1 MKTWNLNGQRWHAAM
16 RKTELG
22 ALRPAI
28 PWPEDWRTI
37 TRNIGIALFLLA
49 LYGWSAVGVNL
60 SPQELVEGLPQLVDI
75 ISRML
80 PPNPDILPRLLRPT
94 VETLQISIWGTS
106 LAIVFTIPFGLAA
119 AKNISPHPFLYRGS
133 RFILNATRSIS
144 EIIFALV
151 FVAAVGLGPF
161 PGVLAL
167 AFHSVGMLGKFL
179 AESIEN
185 IDAGPM
191 EALRATGASQWQIIM
206 YAVVPQILP
215 EFVTLCL
222 YRWELNFRSATILG
236 IVGAGGIG
244 FELITS
250 MRLFQYPDMT
260 MILLVILG
268 MVSGV
273 DSISSWIRSKIL

>member
-1 MKTWNLNGQRWHAAM
+1 LNFA
-16 RKTELG
+16 ELI
-22 ALRPAI
+22 R
-28 PWPEDWRTI
+28 
-37 TRNIGIALFLLA
+37 GI
-49 LYGWSAVGVNL
+49 
-60 SPQELVEGLPQLVDI
+60 PQLADI
-75 ISRML
+75 IGRML
-80 PPNPDILPRLLRPT
+80 PPNFSILPRLIMPT
-94 VETLQISIWGTS
+94 IETLQISIWGTT
-106 LAIVFTIPFGLAA
+106 LAVIFTIPFGLAA
-119 AKNISPHPFLYRGS
+119 AHNISHHPIVYRGS

-179 AESIEN
+179 ADSIEN
-185 IDAGPM
+185 IDSGPV
-191 EALRATGASQWQIIM
+191 EALVATGASKWQVIM

-250 MRLFQYPDMT
+250 MRLFKYEDMT
-260 MILLVILG
+260 TILIVVLV
-268 MVSGV
+268 MVSIV
-273 DSISSWIRSKIL
+273 DYISSFVRSKII

>member
-1 MKTWNLNGQRWHAAM
+1 LAVFIIAVYAWSAYGTNLNAA
-16 RKTELG
+16 
-22 ALRPAI
+22 
-28 PWPEDWRTI
+28 
-37 TRNIGIALFLLA
+37 
-49 LYGWSAVGVNL
+49 
-60 SPQELVEGLPQLVDI
+60 ELVRGIPQLGDI
-75 ISRML
+75 LGRMV
-80 PPNPDILPRLLRPT
+80 PPNFNILPKLVKPT
-94 VETLQISIWGTS
+94 IETIQISIWGTT
-106 LAIVFTIPFGLAA
+106 LAVIFTIPFGLAA
-119 AKNISPHPFLYRGS
+119 AKNISPHPVIYRVS

-179 AESIEN
+179 ADSIEN
-185 IDAGPM
+185 IDAGPV
-191 EALRATGASQWQIIM
+191 EALVATGASKWQVIM
-206 YAVVPQILP
+206 YAIVPQIMP

-250 MRLFQYPDMT
+250 MRLFQYQDMT
-260 MILLVILG
+260 TILIVILA
-268 MVSGV
+268 MVTIV
-273 DSISSWIRSKIL
+273 DQLSSVIRSKII

>member
-1 MKTWNLNGQRWHAAM
+1 M
-16 RKTELG
+16 RKTEPW
-22 ALRPAI
+22 ALRPVI
-28 PWPEDWRTI
+28 PWGRDWRI
-37 TRNIGIALFLLA
+37 LTRNIVVAVFLVA
-49 LYGWSAVGVNL
+49 LYAWSAIGTNL
-60 SPQELVEGLPQLVDI
+60 SIQEFAAGLPQLADI
-75 ISRML
+75 VSRML
-80 PPNPDILPRLLRPT
+80 PPNPGILPRLLKPT
-94 VETLQISIWGTS
+94 IETLQISIWGTT
-106 LAIVFTIPFGLAA
+106 LAILLTIPFGLAA
-119 AKNISPHPFLYRGS
+119 AKNISPHPAVYNVS

-144 EIIFALV
+144 EIVFALI

-167 AFHSVGMLGKFL
+167 AIHSVGMLGKFL

-191 EALRATGASQWQIIM
+191 EALRATGANQWQIIV
-206 YAVVPQILP
+206 YAVAPQIMP

-244 FELITS
+244 FELVTS

-260 MILLVILG
+260 MILVVILA

-273 DSISSWIRSKIL
+273 DYVSSRIRSKII

>member
-1 MKTWNLNGQRWHAAM
+1 MPL
-16 RKTELG
+16 RKNPSL
-22 ALRPAI
+22 ALRPI
-28 PWPEDWRTI
+28 TPWFGDAQVVMR
-37 TRNIGIALFLLA
+37 RLLLLA
-49 LYGWSAVGVNL
+49 VLVAIYVWSAFGTNL
-60 SPQELVEGLPQLVDI
+60 NVAELIRGIPQLGDI

-80 PPNPDILPRLLRPT
+80 PPNLNILPRLVGPT
-94 VETLQISIWGTS
+94 VETLQISIWGTT
-106 LAIVFTIPFGLAA
+106 LAIIFTIPFGLAA
-119 AKNISPHPFLYRGS
+119 ARNIAPHPLIYKAS

-179 AESIEN
+179 ADSIEN
-185 IDAGPM
+185 IDSGPV
-191 EALRATGASQWQIIM
+191 EALVATGASKWQVII
-206 YAVVPQILP
+206 YAIVPQILP

-250 MRLFQYPDMT
+250 MRLFKYQDMT
-260 MILLVILG
+260 TVLIVVLV
-268 MVSGV
+268 MVSIV
-273 DSISSWIRSKIL
+273 DYISSWVRSKII

>member
-1 MKTWNLNGQRWHAAM
+1 MPTRKGLSLSVRPIAPWFGDGRSVLRQVMLLMLLTAVYVWSAYGTNLN
-16 RKTELG
+16 
-22 ALRPAI
+22 
-28 PWPEDWRTI
+28 
-37 TRNIGIALFLLA
+37 IA
-49 LYGWSAVGVNL
+49 
-60 SPQELVEGLPQLVDI
+60 ELVRGIPQLADI
-75 ISRML
+75 IGRML
-80 PPNPDILPRLLRPT
+80 PPNLEILPRLLGPT
-94 VETLQISIWGTS
+94 VETLQISIWGTT
-106 LAIVFTIPFGLAA
+106 LAVIFTLPFGLAA
-119 AKNISPHPFLYRGS
+119 ARNISPHPLVYKAS

-179 AESIEN
+179 ADSIEN
-185 IDAGPM
+185 IDSGPV
-191 EALRATGASQWQIIM
+191 EALVATGANRWQVII
-206 YAVVPQILP
+206 YAIVPQIMP

-250 MRLFQYPDMT
+250 MRLFKYQDMT
-260 MILLVILG
+260 TVLIVILV
-268 MVSGV
+268 MVSIV
-273 DSISSWIRSKIL
+273 DYISSWVRSKII